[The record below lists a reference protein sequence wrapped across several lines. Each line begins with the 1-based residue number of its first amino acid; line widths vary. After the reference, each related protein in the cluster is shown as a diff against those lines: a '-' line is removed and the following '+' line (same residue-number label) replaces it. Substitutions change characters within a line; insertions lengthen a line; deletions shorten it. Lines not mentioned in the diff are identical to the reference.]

1 MVLKNLGIRDV
12 LPQKHGNA
20 NVHPYENT
28 QMARERD
35 SVSSSHHHRAWKR
48 VCVKHVCFFCFCV
61 SSRLKSIAVFLVQTH
76 PNRCF
81 SQKPS
86 HFEVKSQGRDMQR
99 ESRNLQESQTNWE
112 NTAKFNAKNTKDIT
126 QLTKPTT

>member
-1 MVLKNLGIRDV
+1 MIANAYVLKVCFHIYIYIYIHMVLKNLGIRDV

-48 VCVKHVCFFCFCV
+48 VCV
-61 SSRLKSIAVFLVQTH
+61 
-76 PNRCF
+76 N
-81 SQKPS
+81 
-86 HFEVKSQGRDMQR
+86 
-99 ESRNLQESQTNWE
+99 
-112 NTAKFNAKNTKDIT
+112 
-126 QLTKPTT
+126 